1 MNTLSADS
9 VIKTRKISPV
19 IPELHDTKAV
29 QIMACYSEATG
40 VPAFILEQAGKK
52 ESDLQERLHHDA
64 ILSSQRTE
72 KALIYNCPLGNTYW
86 TSPLFRKG
94 CYTGSLVAGKIPP
107 NAEKNPEKIRA
118 MAHLLELC
126 AAEISGKEEIP
137 GAMLR
142 CIIRRENYQEKN
154 NKVKKIKEPFS
165 APEKTVPRHYINT
178 DYLMEKERLLLAAFR
193 RGDIKTGK
201 KILKEY
207 LNFMA
212 SSVTNDLVITRLRA
226 IELVVL
232 MSRTAARD
240 GRNSGE
246 LLKNNNRYIKR
257 LQETGSLEEI
267 AANMNTITEQ
277 MAADVFSFHGVR
289 HSSVLRRAERFIWD
303 NYTRKISLEEIAAYS
318 GLSAPYFST
327 IFKEEMGENLSSYLN
342 RLRVE
347 KASNL
352 LMTTGKTLSEISEIC
367 GFEDQSWFSK
377 IFKKYNGISPGKFRD
392 KGGSYLEQIK
402 KGGKI

>member
-9 VIKTRKISPV
+9 VIKTRRKSPV
-19 IPELHDTKAV
+19 IRSDLPNLKAS
-29 QIMACYSEATG
+29 QILACYSEATG
-40 VPAFILEQAGKK
+40 VPAFLLDQAGNN
-52 ESDLQERLHHDA
+52 ESGKQEKLHFDA
-64 ILSSQRTE
+64 LLKSQHPGE
-72 KALIYNCPLGNTYW
+72 ALIYNCPLGNTYW

-94 CYTGSLVAGKIPP
+94 RYTGALVAGKIPP

-118 MAHLLELC
+118 MARLLELC
-126 AAEISGKEEIP
+126 AADISGKEEIP

-142 CIIRRENYQEKN
+142 CIIRRENYHGKN
-154 NKVKKIKEPFS
+154 NRVQKIKES
-165 APEKTVPRHYINT
+165 ISTHEKAPSEQFINM
-178 DYLMEKERLLLAAFR
+178 DYLVEKERLLLAAFR

-207 LNFMA
+207 LDFLS
-212 SSVTNDLVITRLRA
+212 SSVTKDLEITCLRA

-232 MSRTAARD
+232 LSRTAARD
-240 GRNSGE
+240 GRDGRD
-246 LLKNNNRYIKR
+246 LLKNNNRHIKR
-257 LQETGSLEEI
+257 LQDSGSLEEI
-267 AANMNTITEQ
+267 AANMNIITEQ

-342 RLRVE
+342 RLRIE

-352 LMTTGKTLSEISEIC
+352 LMTTGKNLSEISEIC

-392 KGGSYLEQIK
+392 KGSSSMERK
-402 KGGKI
+402 KMEE